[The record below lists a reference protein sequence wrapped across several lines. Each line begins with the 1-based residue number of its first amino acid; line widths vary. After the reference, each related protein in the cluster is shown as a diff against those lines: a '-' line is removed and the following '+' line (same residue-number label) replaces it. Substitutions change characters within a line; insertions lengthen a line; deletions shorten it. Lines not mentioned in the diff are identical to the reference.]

1 MKGKW
6 ADTEV
11 ESDIYAEQF
20 GRDISWFHI
29 QQALPENTQI
39 TVLESRHQK
48 LKSINTNDKQKL

>member
-6 ADTEV
+6 ADNEV

-48 LKSINTNDKQKL
+48 LKSINTNDK